1 MAWGIVTP
9 MTDNTAIVEDRF
21 YLLRIKFTLGGR
33 YVDHSI
39 LYRSRAIEIVQVFD
53 CESTTPR

>member
-1 MAWGIVTP
+1 

-21 YLLRIKFTLGGR
+21 YLLRIKFTLVAR

-53 CESTTPR
+53 GHTTSG